1 MTQSDDRQKSTP
13 QSAPQSAPPMNLR
26 RQWDA
31 LSKKVF
37 WDRTVP
43 VDKWLKGVA
52 AAHRSYLPDS
62 ILVMTPAQFIRFY
75 GIQAF
80 KRDWPRLR
88 ASLPES
94 ALGCAPRFDLAW
106 SQAVGGGW
114 NLAPTPDFYS
124 LPEKRRMFLATVAR
138 TPGKSIYE
146 IAKNIGLQY
155 RRAHDHAVRLVGD
168 GKIRS
173 VDTVENGR
181 RKKIL
186 YPAYQKPVTV

>member
-1 MTQSDDRQKSTP
+1 
-13 QSAPQSAPPMNLR
+13 MNLTR
-26 RQWDA
+26 EWDA

-43 VDKWLKGVA
+43 VDKWRAGVA

-62 ILVMTPAQFIRFY
+62 ILTMTPAQFVRFY

-88 ASLPES
+88 ASLPQS
-94 ALGCAPRFDLAW
+94 ALGSAPRFDLAW
-106 SQAVGGGW
+106 SRAVGGGW
-114 NLAPTPDFYS
+114 NLAPTPDFYA
-124 LPEKRRMFLATVAR
+124 LPQKRRMFLANVAR

-146 IAKNIGLQY
+146 IAKNTGLQY
-155 RRAHDHAVRLVGD
+155 RRAHDHAARLIGD
-168 GKIRS
+168 GKIRA
-173 VDTVENGR
+173 VDSVENGR

-186 YPAYQKPVTV
+186 YPAYPKPSHDQMPDVST